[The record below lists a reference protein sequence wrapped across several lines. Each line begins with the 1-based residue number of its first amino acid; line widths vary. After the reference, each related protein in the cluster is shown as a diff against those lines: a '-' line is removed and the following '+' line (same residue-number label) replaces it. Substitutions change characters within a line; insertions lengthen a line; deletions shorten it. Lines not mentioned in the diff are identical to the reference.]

1 MSGAMK
7 VPIVQDHGVT
17 SYQNYNSDHNKIKD
31 VTERCGSITSFFIRS
46 IKFKDILEELAQ

>member
-17 SYQNYNSDHNKIKD
+17 SYQNYNSDHNKITD
-31 VTERCGSITSFFIRS
+31 VTERCGSVTSFFIGS
-46 IKFKDILEELAQ
+46 I